1 MVPLPSRC
9 VGIPG
14 AAAAAGAG
22 AALRGGGGGRA
33 PPAGPQP
40 AQAGR
45 NHCGEEK
52 EGGRVEEPKRRP
64 HPREGEG
71 RAGHKGSPS
80 VSPPLGTARRER
92 AAAAGQGAA
101 PRLRGSEHGQGL
113 LEPVWR
119 FVVFFKKNTKN
130 AS

>member
-1 MVPLPSRC
+1 M
-9 VGIPG
+9 
-14 AAAAAGAG
+14 
-22 AALRGGGGGRA
+22 
-33 PPAGPQP
+33 
-40 AQAGR
+40 
-45 NHCGEEK
+45 
-52 EGGRVEEPKRRP
+52 EEPKRRP

-113 LEPVWR
+113 LQLVWW
-119 FVVFFKKNTKN
+119 FVVFFKKNTKG